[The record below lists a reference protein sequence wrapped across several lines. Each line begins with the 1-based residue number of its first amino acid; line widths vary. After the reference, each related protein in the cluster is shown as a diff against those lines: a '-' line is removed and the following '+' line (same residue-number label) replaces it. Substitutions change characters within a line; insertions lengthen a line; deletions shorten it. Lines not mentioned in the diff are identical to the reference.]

1 MRTFQQTSR
10 RLRLHRWL
18 LGLLLFAAAPTLWAQ
33 VPRAAPQLPRV
44 PLTVGQISVTNIGPQ
59 NVSDALVR
67 ANIRVKEGE
76 LYSRHSIDSD
86 VRNLFLTGYFQN
98 VRVLEERKG
107 DTIHLLY
114 QLQGKLKLTDIVFVG
129 NKKYGVSKL
138 RKQVTSKIGEPLDER
153 KIFSDTAA
161 IKKLY
166 EKSGLSETKVKYVIT
181 PDERAGR
188 GTVTFE
194 ITESPKLRI
203 TDVQFDGALAFKQ
216 SKLRKVV
223 KTRRWWM
230 FSWLTGSGKLKQD
243 QLEDDQE
250 KLAEF
255 YRNAGYIDFELKEV
269 RQVPQSP
276 KKIEVHFVVSEGQ
289 QYKVGALGVTGASV
303 YSTNELQNR
312 LKMTVGS
319 TFSPKGLSQDVEA
332 IQDLYGTKG
341 YIDTRVNARKN
352 PNIQTGTMD
361 LNYALEE
368 GDQSYIEKIEI
379 KGNTKTKDKVI
390 RRELAVAPGE
400 VFDMVKVKRSKQRL
414 EGLNYFE
421 RVETQPEPTD
431 IKDRR
436 NLVIGVTEKNTGSIQ
451 VGAGFSTLDALVGF
465 VDVSQGNFD
474 LFNPPWFT
482 GGGQKARLHLALG
495 TRRKDAIISFI
506 EPWFLGRKLTLNTE
520 LYYRDLDYLS
530 LNDLYSQRVMGL
542 RLGLT
547 KALGT
552 ERLIGGVS
560 YTIEDVDLSLNKNYI
575 PDQFGVPLPG
585 GGTTNIPGRIS
596 QEIASAADEYLVSKV
611 GASLS
616 FDTRGGGFLPD
627 RGQRSEIRGE
637 LAGGPFGGEVDT
649 YRLEARSA
657 WYFRGL
663 AKGHVL
669 ELGGRIGV
677 IECYDNTTTV
687 PLFDR
692 SFLGGIDSLRG
703 FQYRDVGPKD
713 HYGEPIGGNTFWF
726 GTAEYSIP
734 IVERVRLAVFYDIG
748 MVYPGSFSFKPQSF
762 TDPFYPARRFTT
774 GAYNDNWGLGIRLNL
789 PIGPLRLDY
798 GIPIRADSENDSSGR
813 FQFSAGWE
821 RLF

>member
-1 MRTFQQTSR
+1 MRTFRRTFR
-10 RLRLHRWL
+10 RLRIHRWL
-18 LGLLLFAAAPTLWAQ
+18 VGLLLFAAAPTLWAQ
-33 VPRAAPQLPRV
+33 VPRVPQAPRI
-44 PLTVGQISVTNIGPQ
+44 PLTVGQIVVTNIGPQ
-59 NVSDALVR
+59 TVSDALVR

-76 LYSRHSIDSD
+76 PYSRHSIDDD
-86 VRNLFLTGYFQN
+86 VRNLYLTGYFQN

-129 NKKYGVSKL
+129 NKKYSVRKL

-166 EKSGLSETKVKYVIT
+166 EKSGLSETKVKYVIA

-203 TDVQFDGALAFKQ
+203 TDVRFDGALAFKQ

-230 FSWLTGSGKLKQD
+230 FSWLTGSGKLKKD

-269 RQVPQSP
+269 KQVPQSP
-276 KKIEVHFVVSEGQ
+276 KKVEIHFIVSEGQ
-289 QYKVGALGVTGASV
+289 QYKVGALGVAGASV
-303 YSTNELQNR
+303 YTTNEIQSH

-319 TFSPKGLSQDVEA
+319 TFSPKGLSQDVET
-332 IQDLYGTKG
+332 IQDLYGSKG
-341 YIDTRVNARKN
+341 YIDTRINARKN

-361 LNYALEE
+361 LSYNLEE
-368 GDQSYIEKIEI
+368 GDKSYIEKIEI

-436 NLVIGVTEKNTGSIQ
+436 NLVIGVTEKNTGIVQ
-451 VGAGFSTLDALVGF
+451 LGAGFSTLDSLVGF
-465 VDVSQGNFD
+465 VDITQGNFD

-495 TRRKDAIISFI
+495 TQRKEAVIAFT
-506 EPWFLGRKLTLNTE
+506 EPWFLGRKLQLSTE

-530 LNDLYSQRVMGL
+530 LNDLYRQKVMGM

-552 ERLIGGVS
+552 ERIIGGVS
-560 YTIEDVDLSLNKNYI
+560 YTIEDVDLSLNQNYI

-596 QEIASAADEYLVSKV
+596 QEIANAANEYLVSKV

-616 FDTRGGGFLPD
+616 FDTRGGGMLPD
-627 RGQRSEIRGE
+627 RGQRTELRGE
-637 LAGGPFGGEVDT
+637 LAGGPFGGDVDT
-649 YRLEARSA
+649 YRLEARTA
-657 WYFRGL
+657 WYFRGF

-677 IECYDNTTTV
+677 VQYYDDTTSV

-692 SFLGGIDSLRG
+692 WFLGGIDSLRG
-703 FQYRDVGPKD
+703 FRYRDVGPKD
-713 HYGEPIGGNTFWF
+713 HYGEPIGGGTAWF
-726 GTAEYSIP
+726 ATAEYSIP

-748 MVYPGSFSFKPQSF
+748 MVYPDAYSFKPQSF
-762 TDPFYPARRFTT
+762 NDPFYPARHFTT
-774 GAYNDNWGLGIRLNL
+774 GAYNDNWGVGIRLNL

-798 GIPIRADSENDSSGR
+798 GIPIHADSENDSSGR

-821 RLF
+821 RFF